1 MQSETIDTK
10 PKLSTELSA
19 AVLLLLVALP
29 LNIGVAIA
37 AGVPAE
43 VGLFS
48 GFIGAVVT
56 GGLSRCAVLVSG
68 PDAGIGALVLEM
80 LQQHGV
86 QALGPLVLIA
96 GLIQLLIGLFK
107 QSRWFRAVSPAV
119 VSGMLLGMGLL
130 IIVTQF
136 HIMLD
141 DAPKGTG
148 LDNLILIPQAIW
160 NGIAAGTAPHNA
172 AALLGL
178 ASILIAWGWSRC
190 KFSLAKVLPPALVA
204 IVLAAI
210 AAELMH
216 LPVQKVA
223 LPKDL
228 GLTMIYADPAI
239 WKMFLNP
246 AIWISAVTLSCIISA
261 QTTITVKALE
271 TASGGQQRFNYD
283 RELISQG
290 VGNLISGFICGL
302 PVAGVLLRSSANIQS
317 GAKTKIPNVTHGVL
331 MLIAALAFPRMLEYI
346 PTCALAAILVFIG
359 CRMVH
364 TIQST
369 VVAYPM
375 TEKIILGLT
384 VGAILITNLFTGV
397 VFGLAIALGCEL
409 YRLMHLSVK
418 VEPVEGR
425 RAVALKLSG
434 AATFAHIPHLLNIL
448 QDLSEDFEVHLH
460 LEEVTYLD
468 HAVLNM
474 FMEWELDHRDKL
486 VIDWESAGNRAPQ
499 KARAEEPVG
508 SPYLFGRRPTST
520 SITAD

>member
-1 MQSETIDTK
+1 MQAQPNEK

-43 VGLFS
+43 NGLFS

-56 GGLSRCAVLVSG
+56 GGLSRCTLLVSG

-96 GLIQLLIGLFK
+96 GLIQLITGLFK

-148 LDNLILIPQAIW
+148 LNNLLMIPQAIL
-160 NGIAAGTAPHNA
+160 NGITAGPGPHHA

-178 ASILIAWGWSRC
+178 VSILIAWGWSKC
-190 KFSLAKVLPPALVA
+190 KFPLAKILPPALVA

-210 AAELMH
+210 AAEVLQ
-216 LPVQKVA
+216 LAVQKVT

-228 GLTMIYADPAI
+228 GLSLVYADPSI
-239 WKMFLNP
+239 YKMFLNP
-246 AIWISAVTLSCIISA
+246 SIWISAITLSCIISA

-271 TASGGQQRFNYD
+271 TSGGGQQRFNYD

-290 VGNLISGFICGL
+290 VGNMVSGFICGL

-317 GAKTKIPNVTHGVL
+317 GAKTKIPNILHGVL
-331 MLIAALAFPRMLEYI
+331 MLIAALAFPRLLEYI

-359 CRMVH
+359 CRMVN
-364 TIQST
+364 TIKGT
-369 VVAYPM
+369 IVEYPR
-375 TEKIILGLT
+375 TEKIILALT
-384 VGAILITNLFTGV
+384 VGAILVTNLFTGV
-397 VFGLAIALGCEL
+397 IVGLVIALGMEL

-418 VEPVEGR
+418 ISPVEGR
-425 RAVALKLSG
+425 KATAIKLSG
-434 AATFAHIPHLLNIL
+434 AATFAHIPHLMNTL
-448 QDLSEDFEVHLH
+448 QDVAEGHEVHLH

-474 FMEWELDHRDKL
+474 LMEWEMDHRDKL
-486 VIDWESAGNRAPQ
+486 VIDWESAGNRA
-499 KARAEEPVG
+499 ATLTRAEEQVT
-508 SPYLFGRRPTST
+508 PYYFGRRPTRASE
-520 SITAD
+520 